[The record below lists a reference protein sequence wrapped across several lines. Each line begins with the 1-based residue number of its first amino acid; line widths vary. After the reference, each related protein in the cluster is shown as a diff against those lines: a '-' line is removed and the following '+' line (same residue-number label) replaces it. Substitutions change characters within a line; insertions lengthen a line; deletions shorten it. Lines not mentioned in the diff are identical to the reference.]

1 MSARIRR
8 LPPGR
13 VGLMWLARR
22 IAVADR
28 GGDLL
33 EHKLRILLAE
43 EQNYAL
49 AAERTRREWEQ
60 SIRELQTW
68 MLRSAIISGESGVRL
83 ATPGRDC
90 DVAVEWRVTMGVRYP
105 ASATCRP
112 APLQQEERL
121 VPNTALFHAAPAAT
135 RAAKAGVDH
144 AVAERAL
151 MAIQQEIAATR
162 RQLRALRERWLPALE
177 SERQRLVIA
186 LEDAEHEEH
195 VRLRWAAPGG
205 RRGAR

>member
-1 MSARIRR
+1 MSTGIRR

-13 VGLMWLARR
+13 VGLVWLARR

-49 AAERTRREWEQ
+49 AADRTRQEWEQ
-60 SIRELQTW
+60 ALRELQTW
-68 MLRSAIISGESGVRL
+68 MLRSALISAETGVRL

-90 DVAVEWRVTMGVRYP
+90 EVAVEWRVTMGVRYP

-112 APLQQEERL
+112 APLPQGERL
-121 VPNTALFHAAPAAT
+121 VPNTALFYAGPAAA
-135 RAAKAGVDH
+135 RAAKAGVEH

-151 MAIQQEIAATR
+151 MAIQQEIAGTR

-177 SERQRLVIA
+177 SERQRLLIA

-195 VRLRWAAPGG
+195 VRLRWAAPAD

>member
-13 VGLMWLARR
+13 LGLVWLARR

-28 GGDLL
+28 GADLL

-49 AAERTRREWEQ
+49 AAQRTRREWEQ
-60 SIRELQTW
+60 AVGELQTW
-68 MLRSAIISGESGVRL
+68 MLRSALISGQSAVRQV
-83 ATPGRDC
+83 ATGRDC
-90 DVAVEWRVTMGVRYP
+90 QVAVEWRVTMGLRYP
-105 ASATCRP
+105 ASAMCRP
-112 APLQQEERL
+112 APLPEGEL
-121 VPNTALFHAAPAAT
+121 PTPNTALVHAAPAAT
-135 RAAKAGVDH
+135 GAARAGVEH

-151 MAIQQEIAATR
+151 LAIQQEIAATR
-162 RQLRALRERWLPALE
+162 RQLRGLRERWLPALE
-177 SERQRLVIA
+177 SERQRLLIA

-195 VRLRWAAPGG
+195 VRLRWAAPRDG
-205 RRGAR
+205 RGTR